1 MASRPPEHVS
11 PAPDRARARFFI
23 LNAVRL
29 SGVALVV
36 IGLLVLNG
44 RIDWPEV
51 VGWVFVPVGLIDV
64 FVMPQV
70 LARRWRTP
78 PA

>member
-1 MASRPPEHVS
+1 
-11 PAPDRARARFFI
+11 
-23 LNAVRL
+23 VRL